1 MGDLLDWAEEELD
14 FYLRPVSTD
23 RADPL
28 HLERVLNVPPA
39 LNLIN
44 FLNLEESLGFLVTD
58 ALTQVDS
65 LFGEVVTD
73 PNAPDGSG
81 KDLGVNVLLRETVL
95 DTNGALSI
103 VVDDLPFAAFDPVLF
118 KSHDL
123 LTETEIS
130 LVSLRIFGLDTF
142 TKFDPL
148 VGE

>member
-14 FYLRPVSTD
+14 FYLRPVSPD

-28 HLERVLNVPPA
+28 HLERVLNVPPS

-58 ALTQVDS
+58 ALTEVDS